1 MSRES
6 LYIKVSIKR
15 YFHCNKNTLKTR
27 WFCVLQ
33 GSVDKW
39 TTTCDI
45 SVCDKHIYLGIK
57 DVTNGKLTW
66 TSFKRN
72 KELQRS
78 IQGLIVSENF
88 GYCLIACSKYRPH
101 ILHYDPDYADTVQ
114 DEPLKSFVDFHDNEP
129 QILNLPPMSPES
141 QPKHEESQNI
151 PINLNFIFIDS
162 VSRHHFYRSLPRS
175 VKKLDEI
182 ATSNNKEGKLLVLD
196 YELVQGVRSR
206 TFENLQTFFSG
217 QINPFEKPFGTLE
230 MPRERLKVDH
240 LLVPLKTLGYK
251 SLWLEDLC
259 PYWEWGISKDLLVYN
274 KNLNKKALYKKLIDV
289 SRKAGIDSLGNTF
302 SSCDILNANDV
313 PDPFHAPE
321 KLCYNG
327 KHQHEYTLSYLETYQ
342 RVMAKRSQPFISFFE
357 TNVGHEGTG
366 KRVQYFDS
374 ALALYLSFAKDL
386 TNTLTIIWSD
396 HGNAYGD
403 FLTKSR
409 EGRIEIFHP
418 LLFMIIPDKVRA
430 FFNERH
436 LLSLKVNQ
444 KRLISVL
451 DLHYTLTYII
461 EMLSNSSKSNHQFN
475 SEVSDFNKQFNVSR
489 YGLLSEISPVRTCSH
504 MPRIMP
510 NACIC
515 KGYDV
520 TLDNKANHFILAA
533 YFIGTLNNNIQ
544 KLRLKGAR
552 SRLDSKGKRKGR
564 QFGGFGNCKRMKVK
578 KIKNILESHPKVS
591 NRLLLYSKQI

>member
-1 MSRES
+1 M
-6 LYIKVSIKR
+6 KR
-15 YFHCNKNTLKTR
+15 CFDFHKLKTPE
-27 WFCVLQ
+27 WFYVLQ
-33 GSVDKW
+33 GSTDKW
-39 TTTCDI
+39 TVTCDI
-45 SVCDKHIYLGIK
+45 SVCDKHIYLGIM
-57 DVTNGKLTW
+57 DITNGKLTW
-66 TSFKRN
+66 SSYKRN
-72 KELQRS
+72 MELQRS
-78 IQGLIVSENF
+78 IQSLVESENF
-88 GYCLIACSKYRPH
+88 GYCFIACSKNRPN
-101 ILHYDPDYADTVQ
+101 ILHYDQEYADMVQ
-114 DEPLKSFVDFHDNEP
+114 DESLKSFTDLHDIET

-141 QPKHEESQNI
+141 QPKQDNSKNT

-162 VSRHHFYRSLPRS
+162 VSRNHFYRSLPRS

-182 ATSNNKEGKLLVLD
+182 AASNVDGKTLVLD
-196 YELVQGVRSR
+196 YELVQGIRSR

-240 LLVPLKTLGYK
+240 LLVPLKALGYT

-274 KNLNKKALYKKLIDV
+274 KSLTQKALYKGLIEV

-321 KLCYNG
+321 KLCFNG

-342 RVMAKRSQPFISFFE
+342 KIMTKKSQPFISFFE

-396 HGNAYGD
+396 HGNAYGE
-403 FLTKSR
+403 FLEKTR

-418 LLFMIIPDKVRA
+418 LLFMIIPNKVQS

-436 LLSLKVNQ
+436 LHSLKVNQ

-461 EMLSNSSKSNHQFN
+461 ELLSNGSKSNHKFN

-489 YGLLSEISPVRTCSH
+489 YGLWSEISPGRTCSH
-504 MPRIMP
+504 IPRILP

-515 KGYDV
+515 EGYDV
-520 TLDNKANHFILAA
+520 SLGNKANHFILAA
-533 YFIGTLNNNIQ
+533 YFVGTLNNNIQ
-544 KLRLKGAR
+544 KLRLEGAR
-552 SRLDSKGKRKGR
+552 SRLESKGKRKSR
-564 QFGGFGNCKRMKVK
+564 QFGGFGNCKKMKVK
-578 KIKNILESHPKVS
+578 KIKNIQESHPKVS
-591 NRLLLYSKQI
+591 KKVLLYFKQI